1 MQVIELITDI
11 NNGDYLSQRY
21 QQKID
26 ASKDKTYSFYEFI
39 KEELVNYENRIK
51 DLDEKELTEILRNSG
66 SFIGNPTKDRLLNL
80 MKRID
85 KYVMDLLEHCYR
97 GDLLN
102 AMLTLIKLLSYKDK
116 KIKRYLNEEYINN
129 FKFELKE
136 EKTYYRVRDFKDDD
150 NIDNCYHIPF
160 HIRGY
165 ANNGR
170 YSISGFPCLYLADN
184 LEAACKEVGE
194 KAEDTTRYYSEYKIK
209 DKEILNLLDLS
220 LKDEKEIEGMN
231 QYELFC
237 ELITFPLKLTCII
250 KTKYNNCTNHEE
262 YFIPQLISHCLL
274 YGHTEQVFTNY
285 QGIKYTSTKDYK
297 SACIA
302 IPARFNPKE
311 EIKFTGYCE
320 NILSKFDIKE
330 PKEKDK

>member
-1 MQVIELITDI
+1 MQVKRLIADI
-11 NNGDYLSQRY
+11 NNGHDLSQSY
-21 QQKID
+21 QLKID
-26 ASKDKTYSFYEFI
+26 ASKNETYSFYEFI
-39 KEELVNYENRIK
+39 KEELKNYENKIK
-51 DLDEKELTEILRNSG
+51 DLDEKELTEVLAKSG
-66 SFIGNPTKDRLLNL
+66 SFIGNPTKGRFLNL
-80 MKRID
+80 IERID
-85 KYVMDLLEHCYR
+85 KYVMALLEHCYR

-102 AMLTLIKLLSYKDK
+102 AMLTLIKLLGSKDQ
-116 KIKRYLNEEYINN
+116 KIKRYLDEEYINK
-129 FKFELKE
+129 FKFNLKE
-136 EKTYYRVRDFKDDD
+136 EETYYRVRDSRKK
-150 NIDNCYHIPF
+150 IENCYHVPYEQ
-160 HIRGY
+160 RGY

-194 KAEDTTRYYSEYKIK
+194 KAKDTTRYYSKYRIK

-220 LKDEKEIEGMN
+220 LKDKKDIEGMN
-231 QYELFC
+231 QYDLFC

-302 IPARFNPKE
+302 IPARFNSKE

-320 NILSKFDIKE
+320 SMLSKFDITE

>member
-1 MQVIELITDI
+1 MQAIKLITDI
-11 NNGDYLSQRY
+11 NNGHYLSQRY
-21 QQKID
+21 QQRIKED
-26 ASKDKTYSFYEFI
+26 EAYSFYEFI
-39 KEELVNYENRIK
+39 KEELKNYENRIK
-51 DLDEKELTEILRNSG
+51 DLDEKELTEILKNSG
-66 SFIGNPTKDRLLNL
+66 SFIGNPTKNRFLNL

-85 KYVMDLLEHCYR
+85 KYVMDILEHCYR

-102 AMLTLIKLLSYKDK
+102 AMLTLIKLLGYKDP
-116 KIKRYLNEEYINN
+116 KIKRYLDEDYIN
-129 FKFELKE
+129 KFSFNLKE
-136 EKTYYRVRDFKDDD
+136 GETYYRVRDFKDGDY
-150 NIDNCYHIPF
+150 IDNCYHIPY

-194 KAEDTTRYYSEYKIK
+194 KAKDTTRYYSEYKIK
-209 DKEILNLLDLS
+209 KKEILNLLDFS
-220 LKDEKEIEGMN
+220 LKDKKDIEGMN
-231 QYELFC
+231 QYDLLC

-285 QGIKYTSTKDYK
+285 QGIKYTSTKDYQ
-297 SACIA
+297 SASIA

-311 EIKFTGYCE
+311 EIKFTGYCKS
-320 NILSKFDIKE
+320 ILSKFDITK
-330 PKEKDK
+330 PTKTDK